1 MSPTPRRP
9 CSRSRQRGAVIVTTA
24 LLLLLLLG
32 FMGIALDFGRLFVVR
47 GELQTALDSCALSAA
62 AELDGSSTAIT
73 RATASGMAAGNA
85 NGVHLQSANWAGQ
98 GQITAGGISF
108 RDNAYAVT
116 TTPASARY
124 AQCAHQH
131 GNANLFLL
139 TAMNAFFG
147 GSVAPATG
155 TVATS
160 AVATR
165 ASAQTSCP
173 VPVAF
178 KPAAGATAP
187 NYGLTVGQ
195 WVRLLNSNP
204 TNGYIG
210 WANLDGSNNASETV
224 AELNGRC
231 GTKMGDTLGTPGV
244 QSSVTDV
251 WNERFGIYKNNV
263 DPATHRPDY
272 TGYAYTAL
280 NWPSQFNAYNGSKPP
295 GAHATADNFL
305 IKRAAFASCGNT
317 TTKLKD
323 CEDITGRKL
332 NSFKDLAPP
341 GNATGGHKQYGH
353 DRRIVLVPVINAS
366 NRVIDFACMLM
377 LQPLEQPMG
386 NTDLEYLGNASALG
400 SPCTTS
406 GLAGGT
412 AGPLVPVLV
421 R

>member
-1 MSPTPRRP
+1 MP
-9 CSRSRQRGAVIVTTA
+9 SRSHRSNRPRQRGAIIVTTA

-32 FMGIALDFGRLFVVR
+32 FMGIALDFARLFVVR
-47 GELQTALDSCALSAA
+47 GELQTALDACALSAA
-62 AELDGSSTAIT
+62 AELDSSSTALT
-73 RATASGMAAGNA
+73 RATASGIAAGNT
-85 NGVHLQSANWAGQ
+85 NGVHMQSSNWAGQ
-98 GQITAGGISF
+98 GQITASDISF

-116 TTPASARY
+116 TTPALARY
-124 AQCAHQH
+124 AQCTHQH

-139 TAMNAFFG
+139 NAMSAFFG
-147 GSVAPATG
+147 NAVGPTTG

-165 ASAQTSCP
+165 APAQTSCP

-280 NWPSQFNAYNGSKPP
+280 NWPSKFNAYNGSTPP
-295 GAHATADNFL
+295 GAHATAGNFL
-305 IKRAAFASCGNT
+305 TKRAAFASCGNT
-317 TTKLKD
+317 TTTVKD

-341 GNATGGHKQYGH
+341 GNTTGGHKQYGY
-353 DRRIVLVPVINAS
+353 DRRIVLVPVIDGANK
-366 NRVIDFACMLM
+366 VIDFACMLM

-386 NTDLEYLGNASALG
+386 DTDLEYLGNASGLG

-406 GLAGGT
+406 GMAGGT